1 MICPNPINKSEK
13 KEHFSSFRTYGV
25 VSIDLDSESGGHSES
40 ENEDDKQINYKVTSF
55 DDNDECDIDYHLS
68 PSFKIDNA
76 DQSTNDDDV
85 FVPTPLKL
93 CKYAGVGH
101 HNESATQSINNNN
114 ENNKECNQRT
124 SQKSN
129 SSKEYTKPNMEYILV

>member
-1 MICPNPINKSEK
+1 MASCLLTLIARAVGTQNQKTK
-13 KEHFSSFRTYGV
+13 TK
-25 VSIDLDSESGGHSES
+25 
-40 ENEDDKQINYKVTSF
+40 KQINYKVTPF

>member
-1 MICPNPINKSEK
+1 MISPNPINKSEK

-40 ENEDDKQINYKVTSF
+40 ENEDDKEIDNKVTPF
-55 DDNDECDIDYHLS
+55 DDNDECLS

-76 DQSTNDDDV
+76 DLSTNDDDV
-85 FVPTPLKL
+85 YVPTPLKL

-101 HNESATQSINNNN
+101 MNGLARHNNGCYNRHIKMIARFICGVHY
-114 ENNKECNQRT
+114 K
-124 SQKSN
+124 
-129 SSKEYTKPNMEYILV
+129 